1 MYSALELTDN
11 KSEIIQYNV
20 PNLPIKASHFS
31 QEDYPSLS
39 IVNHWHTE
47 FEFIYVKNAP
57 MWYSVN
63 GEQCKL
69 LPGQMIFVNSGQM
82 HYGYWE
88 KSSNWVYDCVLFPPT
103 LATNPVTKDLLDA
116 VIHHAPPYLIL
127 HPEIAAEKAIITDVC
142 ELFQCASVQQEGYT
156 LLLFSCIY
164 RICHA
169 LWNLTQNNTEPWEP
183 NDSKRLEAMHK
194 MVGFIQQ
201 KYGSKIALQD
211 IAAAGYVCRSSCCSI
226 FKEYLNQTPTA
237 YLTEYRISKSI
248 ELLSNP
254 DLSVTEIAMQCGFS
268 GSSYFT
274 ETFRK
279 AIGCTPSD
287 YRMRKQ
293 QRR

>member
-39 IVNHWHTE
+39 IVNHWRTE

-116 VIHHAPPYLIL
+116 VIHHAPPYLSCTL
-127 HPEIAAEKAIITDVC
+127 KSPRKRRLSPMSANCFSVHLFSRRDTRCCCSAAST
-142 ELFQCASVQQEGYT
+142 ASV
-156 LLLFSCIY
+156 
-164 RICHA
+164 
-169 LWNLTQNNTEPWEP
+169 
-183 NDSKRLEAMHK
+183 
-194 MVGFIQQ
+194 
-201 KYGSKIALQD
+201 
-211 IAAAGYVCRSSCCSI
+211 
-226 FKEYLNQTPTA
+226 TP
-237 YLTEYRISKSI
+237 
-248 ELLSNP
+248 
-254 DLSVTEIAMQCGFS
+254 CG
-268 GSSYFT
+268 
-274 ETFRK
+274 
-279 AIGCTPSD
+279 I
-287 YRMRKQ
+287 
-293 QRR
+293 

>member
-88 KSSNWVYDCVLFPPT
+88 KSSISDP
-103 LATNPVTKDLLDA
+103 
-116 VIHHAPPYLIL
+116 AP
-127 HPEIAAEKAIITDVC
+127 
-142 ELFQCASVQQEGYT
+142 
-156 LLLFSCIY
+156 
-164 RICHA
+164 
-169 LWNLTQNNTEPWEP
+169 
-183 NDSKRLEAMHK
+183 
-194 MVGFIQQ
+194 
-201 KYGSKIALQD
+201 
-211 IAAAGYVCRSSCCSI
+211 
-226 FKEYLNQTPTA
+226 
-237 YLTEYRISKSI
+237 
-248 ELLSNP
+248 
-254 DLSVTEIAMQCGFS
+254 
-268 GSSYFT
+268 
-274 ETFRK
+274 
-279 AIGCTPSD
+279 
-287 YRMRKQ
+287 
-293 QRR
+293 

>member
-63 GEQCKL
+63 GEQCRL

-201 KYGSKIALQD
+201 KYGSKIALQ
-211 IAAAGYVCRSSCCSI
+211 AV
-226 FKEYLNQTPTA
+226 
-237 YLTEYRISKSI
+237 
-248 ELLSNP
+248 
-254 DLSVTEIAMQCGFS
+254 
-268 GSSYFT
+268 SYT
-274 ETFRK
+274 HLRAHET
-279 AIGCTPSD
+279 
-287 YRMRKQ
+287 
-293 QRR
+293 